1 MEGMVFGLNK
11 MSEAVEKLSFD
22 GMDFKFMAAY
32 GQYAEK
38 FDSAEEE
45 RKVTLNELITK
56 LQSEEMGYDEFYAAM
71 AADAG
76 DRYQFHRSKI
86 TGSRKFAYRKNE
98 RKIDRI
104 KRHK

>member
-1 MEGMVFGLNK
+1 MEGIVFGLNK

-22 GMDFKFMAAY
+22 GKDFKFMAAY

-38 FDSAEEE
+38 FDNAEEE
-45 RKVTLNELITK
+45 RKVALNELISK
-56 LQSEEMGYDEFYAAM
+56 LQSDEMGYDEFYAAL
-71 AADAG
+71 ASEEG

-86 TGSRKFAYRKNE
+86 QGSRKFAYRKNE
-98 RKIDRI
+98 RKVDRI

>member
-1 MEGMVFGLNK
+1 VEDMVFGLNK

-22 GMDFKFMAAY
+22 GMGFKFMAAY

-38 FDSAEEE
+38 FDNAEEE
-45 RKVTLNELITK
+45 RKVALNELISK
-56 LQSEEMGYDEFYAAM
+56 LKSEEMDYDAFYAAM
-71 AADAG
+71 ASDAG
-76 DRYQFHRSKI
+76 DRYQFHRTKI
-86 TGSRKFAYRKNE
+86 QGSRKFAYRKNE

>member
-1 MEGMVFGLNK
+1 
-11 MSEAVEKLSFD
+11 MSETIEKLSFD

-32 GQYAEK
+32 NQYSTK
-38 FDSAEEE
+38 FDNAEED
-45 RKVTLNELITK
+45 RKEILNDLISK
-56 LQSEEMGYDEFYAAM
+56 LQSEEVGYDEFYAAM
-71 AADAG
+71 ATEDA
-76 DRYQFHRSKI
+76 DRYQFHRTKI